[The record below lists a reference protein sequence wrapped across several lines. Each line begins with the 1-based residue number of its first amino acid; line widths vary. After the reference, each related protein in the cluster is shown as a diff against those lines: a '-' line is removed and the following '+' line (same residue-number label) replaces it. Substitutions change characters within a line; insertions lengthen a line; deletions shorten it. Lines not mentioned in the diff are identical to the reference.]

1 MSKLGAKVRVRLFHE
16 LRSNVGQSELE
27 LEADT
32 LNDAL
37 QNLIIKH
44 DSLKD
49 LLFDSQGLRQD
60 ILLYINNLIQNPLDL
75 SRKLKDGDLVL
86 LVPSAAGG

>member
-1 MSKLGAKVRVRLFHE
+1 MSKLGAKVKVRLFNE

-27 LEADT
+27 LEADS
-32 LNDAL
+32 LNDTL

-49 LLFDSQGLRQD
+49 LLFDSQGLRQH
-60 ILLYINNLIQNPLDL
+60 ILLYINNLIQNPPDL

-86 LVPSAAGG
+86 LVPSVAGG